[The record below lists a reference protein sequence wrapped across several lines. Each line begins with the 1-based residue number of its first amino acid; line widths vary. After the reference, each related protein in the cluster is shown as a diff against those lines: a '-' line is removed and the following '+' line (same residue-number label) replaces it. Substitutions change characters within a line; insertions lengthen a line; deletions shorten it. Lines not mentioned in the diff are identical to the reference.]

1 MKKQIV
7 AAVLSLAVLGGVTAY
22 VATPTT
28 PERYELHVVQY
39 GETLEGIIRD
49 TNNNSD
55 VNYNIRDAVTEAV
68 TQSKKMEGGATSRQL
83 QVGDKV
89 AVPIYRR

>member
-7 AAVLSLAVLGGVTAY
+7 AVVLSLAVLGGVTAY
-22 VATPTT
+22 VATPQA
-28 PERYELHVVQY
+28 PDHYELHIVTY
-39 GETLEGIIRD
+39 GETLESIIQD
-49 TNNNSD
+49 SNKNFD
-55 VNYNIRDAVTEAV
+55 VNYSIRDAVTTSVMESA
-68 TQSKKMEGGATSRQL
+68 KMEGGATSRQL

>member
-22 VATPTT
+22 VATPIT
-28 PERYELHVVQY
+28 PHHYELHVVTY
-39 GETLEGIIRD
+39 GETIESIVK
-49 TNNNSD
+49 NANQNSD

-68 TQSKKMEGGATSRQL
+68 AQSKKMEGGATSRQL